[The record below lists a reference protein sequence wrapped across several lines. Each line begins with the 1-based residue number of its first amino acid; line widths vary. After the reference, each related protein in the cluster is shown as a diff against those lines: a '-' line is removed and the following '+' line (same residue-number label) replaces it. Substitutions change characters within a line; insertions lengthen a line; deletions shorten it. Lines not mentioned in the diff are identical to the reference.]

1 MGVDGLL
8 KAMGSIAERNVHV
21 KRYRGKQVVIDGYT
35 WLHKACYACSRDV
48 VLSTFQRQKRNG
60 RYPSFVEYC
69 LHRLN
74 LMRHFKLSPV
84 VIFDGAKLVA
94 KDSTEGKRDEKRK
107 KASDAGK
114 KLLDQAK
121 RLPKGS
127 PAAEKLIDEANSYFQ
142 QAISISPEVMAIT
155 LEALRKNNFEF
166 IIAPYEADAQLAYE
180 AKIRNGCDVIITEDS
195 DVMVYCLAAGASSAR
210 ILCKMD
216 RNGIGVEFDLR
227 KLKGNIM
234 SNAKSHV
241 SNKSGNGQRETKTT
255 KKQKRKDVFAI
266 NLKQMTPTMFV
277 QMAVLAGC
285 DYCDSIKGI
294 GIKKAQ
300 SLVVKFAKSS
310 DESRISKIIDHIDKN
325 DKKKFIPEN
334 YQKNVEKAIQTFMHH
349 WVCDTRL
356 GCVRMINL
364 NPIPENL
371 ELKSMSSVIGEKYN
385 ADTLRR
391 VVKGIMHPRTKVLYS
406 HYLNEKKGKTPTR
419 SWSAAHQ
426 SFSTSPTFSKRLP
439 KQHIS
444 GIAYSFQHPRSFPKD
459 QHLRTTATP
468 SASTI
473 LIDSPSQDLG
483 YSGGRSSCQAN
494 KQGIEI
500 KNIVPGILESI
511 VNITRKSTEG
521 KDSAQLRPRN
531 VSDMLTPGSKSSLTT
546 MPKTANT
553 VKCGDKAAKPV
564 DKHIHTKQSRPP
576 PKYSAYYVKTEK
588 HAQSSI
594 VRFYAKVNSNPM
606 LQHPCKEGHFKVG
619 AKRRKFEKLRKGNT
633 KSAQALKR
641 RKKKKG
647 NSQGKKLTA
656 FFARKET
663 P

>member
-35 WLHKACYACSRDV
+35 WLHKACYACSREV

-195 DVMVYCLAAGASSAR
+195 DVMVYCLAGATSAR

-216 RNGIGVEFDLR
+216 RNGVGVEFDLR

-234 SNAKSHV
+234 SNANSHIHLRLAMARRRRKQKS
-241 SNKSGNGQRETKTT
+241 
-255 KKQKRKDVFAI
+255 KRKDVFAI

-310 DESRISKIIDHIDKN
+310 DESRISKIINFIDKN

-356 GCVRMINL
+356 GCARMINL
-364 NPIPENL
+364 NPIPENIKL
-371 ELKSMSSVIGEKYN
+371 ESMSSVIGEKYN
-385 ADTLRR
+385 ANALRR
-391 VVKGIMHPRTKVLYS
+391 IVKGIMHPRTKVLYS
-406 HYLNEKKGKTPTR
+406 HYLNEKKDKTATR

-426 SFSTSPTFSKRLP
+426 SFSTSPTSCKRLP

-444 GIAYSFQHPRSFPKD
+444 GIASSFQYPKSFPKD

-473 LIDSPSQDLG
+473 LIDSPSQDIG
-483 YSGGRSSCQAN
+483 RSGGRSSCQTN
-494 KQGIEI
+494 KRGIEI
-500 KNIVPGILESI
+500 KNIMPGILESI
-511 VNITRKSTEG
+511 VNIGSKNTERKDLT
-521 KDSAQLRPRN
+521 QLRPRN

-553 VKCGDKAAKPV
+553 IKCGDKAAQV
-564 DKHIHTKQSRPP
+564 VNKHIHTKQSRPP
-576 PKYSAYYVKTEK
+576 TTYSAYYVKTEK
-588 HAQSSI
+588 HAQASI
-594 VRFYAKVNSNPM
+594 VSFYAKVNANPM
-606 LQHPCKEGHFKVG
+606 LQQPCKEGHAKVG
-619 AKRRKFEKLRKGNT
+619 TKKRKWEKLRKGNT

-641 RKKKKG
+641 RKKKKVY
-647 NSQGKKLTA
+647 SQGKKLTA